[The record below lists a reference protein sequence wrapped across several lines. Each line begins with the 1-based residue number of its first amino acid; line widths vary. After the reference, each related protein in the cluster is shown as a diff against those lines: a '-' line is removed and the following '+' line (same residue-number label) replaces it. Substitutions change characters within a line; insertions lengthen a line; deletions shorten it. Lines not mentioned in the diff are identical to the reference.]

1 VKILPRWS
9 QPSLV
14 RCSCVVVLVERRVC
28 MANNINEK
36 KLFSKCILLSV
47 EKLETNGRT
56 QHSQKTAA
64 MIFPGYFLRS
74 VPCQRRFPVDAVCC
88 VDRRQSSAQRA
99 RGSKRC
105 AEPVSGP
112 PVHGRKLCSAVAPT
126 SAEQEAAILQL
137 DACSTD
143 KAECHAS
150 DTRTSTGEKDG
161 HTRCRHLQS
170 SFQVSY
176 CFALFGLRWC

>member
-1 VKILPRWS
+1 
-9 QPSLV
+9 
-14 RCSCVVVLVERRVC
+14 

-105 AEPVSGP
+105 AEPVSGQ

-137 DACSTD
+137 DACSTVRRSATPQTRSTLQV
-143 KAECHAS
+143 KKMVTLAVATCSRFSRYQSALPCSAS
-150 DTRTSTGEKDG
+150 DDVNLVTSGYLM
-161 HTRCRHLQS
+161 RQRHVL
-170 SFQVSY
+170 VT
-176 CFALFGLRWC
+176 